1 MKLYPKR
8 GFEFA
13 ADGNRGLWC
22 PVLTGNTG
30 YQVFD
35 SNFHTNNHGTATG
48 YTNAS
53 QPWVR
58 NETGTALGFDG
69 SNDHV
74 LVNDSESLDFDSGLT
89 LSFWAR
95 TGSSI
100 ASIGMLGAKAIVSPL
115 ALSYRIWIQSRLNFQ
130 ISSDGGTVSISTRQS
145 SILATNTTYFFCC
158 RFQGSRIQDVFVNGR
173 IDNAAFTGGV
183 IRPSCFIGATPFLI
197 GAQAA
202 TSSTM
207 SNPFLGQIA
216 EVCARERVLSLSE
229 ITTLYQAGPG
239 GAWQHEPV
247 RRVSYFAQTLPLPF
261 RRRSSRFLTFPG

>member
-1 MKLYPKR
+1 MKLYAKA
-8 GFEFA
+8 GYEFA
-13 ADGNRGLWC
+13 EEGCAGLWC

-30 YQVFD
+30 YSVFD
-35 SNFHTNNHGTATG
+35 CNLHTSNNGFANG
-48 YTNAS
+48 YLNSS
-53 QPWVR
+53 QPWVGS
-58 NETGTALGFDG
+58 ESGTVLNFDG

-158 RFQGSRIQDVFVNGR
+158 RFQGSRIQDIFVNGR
-173 IDNAAFTGGV
+173 IDNAAFTGGA

-202 TSSTM
+202 TSSTI

-216 EVCARERVLSLSE
+216 EVCAWNRVLTPGE
-229 ITTLYQAGPG
+229 ISALYEAGPG
-239 GAWQHEPV
+239 GSWLLEST
-247 RRVSYFAQTLPLPF
+247 RKRSYFAQVTTF
-261 RRRSSRFLTFPG
+261 KRSLLSTRQLCYPI